1 MVKKHWLVV
10 LYQKNKTT
18 FIVVG
23 LLGVIGY
30 LVNDI
35 RNKNI
40 ELSNKQ
46 SEIKQYQKNEQK
58 NNEFLQNWIDRHD
71 NLQNKKDGKENL

>member
-1 MVKKHWLVV
+1 MKKHWLVV

-40 ELSNKQ
+40 DLYNKQ

-58 NNEFLQNWIDRHD
+58 NNEFYKIGLIGTTIRKQSN
-71 NLQNKKDGKENL
+71 NGKAKL

>member
-1 MVKKHWLVV
+1 MKKHWLVV

-40 ELSNKQ
+40 DMYNKQ
-46 SEIKQYQKNEQK
+46 AEIKQYQKNEQK

-71 NLQNKKDGKENL
+71 NPQTK

>member
-1 MVKKHWLVV
+1 MKKHWLVV

-40 ELSNKQ
+40 DLYNKQ

-71 NLQNKKDGKENL
+71 NPQTK

>member
-40 ELSNKQ
+40 DLYNKQ

-71 NLQNKKDGKENL
+71 NPQTK